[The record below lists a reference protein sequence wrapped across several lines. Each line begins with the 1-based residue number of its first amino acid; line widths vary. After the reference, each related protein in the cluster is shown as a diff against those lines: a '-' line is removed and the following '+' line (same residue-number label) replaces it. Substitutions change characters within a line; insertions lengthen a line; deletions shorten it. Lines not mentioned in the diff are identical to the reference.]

1 MRILTDRL
9 STDRLSVHV
18 DETDAFSVRV
28 DDSNGAAH
36 LLLSGRFD
44 AAALSALDRA
54 LNGVAHRDVVLDL
67 AALTFIDGAAWVA
80 VTRLENRV
88 RDWGKDLRLVN
99 ARGRIRTIFELT
111 GTQHLLSEAVGG

>member
-1 MRILTDRL
+1 MRIL
-9 STDRLSVHV
+9 TDRLSVHV
-18 DETDAFSVRV
+18 DETDRFSVRV

-44 AAALSALDRA
+44 ASALPALDDALS
-54 LNGVAHRDVVLDL
+54 GVPHRDVVLDL
-67 AALTFIDGAAWVA
+67 AALTFIDGAAWIA

-99 ARGRIRTIFELT
+99 AHGRVRTIFELT
-111 GTQHLLSEAVGG
+111 GTEHLLSEAVSG